1 MGDTKLDH
9 VALAVRR
16 WSDARAV
23 LVEGLGGQWLGG
35 VRMREYNP
43 GQLSF
48 ANGMRVELLEPGPDS
63 SSFLNR
69 FVERSGAGPHHVT
82 FKVDDIRAAI
92 KRARDAGIEVIR
104 ERLDNPEWQE
114 AFLHPKS
121 TGIGF
126 VIQLAQS
133 AIDPGKAMS
142 SSRASVTAEDAGM
155 ANSAPGETAAIPFF
169 TAAVPDLAGATEIL
183 TDLLHGQVTGEGS
196 TDAVSYRSVSWQPDG
211 ASIVLTTG
219 GADGD
224 GTPPVGI
231 KAIAATGTKPGLPV
245 DRVVDGWALTP
256 VITELGVRL
265 LTQPGRVA
273 ACWC

>member
-1 MGDTKLDH
+1 MGDTQLDH

-23 LVEGLGGQWLGG
+23 LVEALGGQWVGG
-35 VRMREYNP
+35 VRTPEYNP

-48 ANGMRVELLEPGPDS
+48 ANGMRVELLEPGPDT

-69 FVERSGAGPHHVT
+69 FVARSGAGPHHVT

-92 KRARDAGIEVIR
+92 KHARDAGFEITR
-104 ERLDNPEWQE
+104 ERLDDPGWQE

-126 VIQLAQS
+126 VIQMAQS
-133 AIDPGKAMS
+133 TIDSGKAMS
-142 SSRASVTAEDAGM
+142 SARGSISAEDAGL
-155 ANSAPGETAAIPFF
+155 ANGAPGEAAAIPFF
-169 TAAVPDLAGATEIL
+169 TAAVPDLASATEIL
-183 TDLLHGQVTGEGS
+183 SGLLHGQVTGEGS
-196 TDAVSYRSVSWQPDG
+196 SDGVSYRSVSWQPGG

-224 GTPPVGI
+224 GTPPIGI
-231 KAIAATGTKPGLPV
+231 KAIAATGTKPDLPV
-245 DRVVDGWALTP
+245 DRVAGGWALTP
-256 VITELGVRL
+256 VIAELGVRL
-265 LTQPGRVA
+265 LTQPG
-273 ACWC
+273 

>member
-1 MGDTKLDH
+1 MGDTRLDH

-16 WSDARAV
+16 WRDARAV
-23 LVEGLGGQWLGG
+23 LVEGLGGHWLGG
-35 VRMREYNP
+35 IRMPEYNP

-69 FVERSGAGPHHVT
+69 FVERGGAGPHHVT

-92 KRARDAGIEVIR
+92 KRARDAGVEIVR
-104 ERLDNPEWQE
+104 ERLDNPGWQE

-133 AIDPGKAMS
+133 TIDPGKSMS
-142 SSRASVTAEDAGM
+142 SARTSVSAEDAGM
-155 ANSAPGETAAIPFF
+155 ANAAPDEAAAIPFF
-169 TAAVPDLAGATEIL
+169 TAAVPDLAGATKIL
-183 TDLLHGQVTGEGS
+183 TGLLHGRVTGEG
-196 TDAVSYRSVSWQPDG
+196 THDGVSYRSVSWQPDG

-219 GADGD
+219 GADGM
-224 GTPPVGI
+224 TPPAGI

-245 DRVVDGWALTP
+245 DRVVDGWTLTP
-256 VITELGVRL
+256 VIAGLGVRL
-265 LTQPGRVA
+265 LTQPG
-273 ACWC
+273 

>member
-1 MGDTKLDH
+1 MSDTRLDH

-23 LVEGLGGQWLGG
+23 LVEGLGGHWLGG
-35 VRMREYNP
+35 VRTPEYNP

-69 FVERSGAGPHHVT
+69 FVEKTGAGPHHVT

-92 KRARDAGIEVIR
+92 TRVRDTGFEVIR
-104 ERLDNPEWQE
+104 ERLGNPGWQE

-126 VIQLAQS
+126 VIQMAQS
-133 AIDPGKAMS
+133 TIDPGKAMS
-142 SSRASVTAEDAGM
+142 SSRTSVSAEDAGM
-155 ANSAPGETAAIPFF
+155 ANAAPGESAAIPFF
-169 TAAVPDLAGATEIL
+169 TAAVPDLAGATKIL
-183 TDLLHGQVTGEGS
+183 TDLLHGRVTGEG
-196 TDAVSYRSVSWQPDG
+196 TRDGVSYRSVSWQPDG

-219 GADGD
+219 GTDGD
-224 GTPPVGI
+224 TAPPIGI
-231 KAIAATGTKPGLPV
+231 KAIAATGAKPGLPV

-256 VITELGVRL
+256 VIAELGVRL
-265 LTQPGRVA
+265 LTQPG
-273 ACWC
+273 